1 MSTRDE
7 VLRFIAD
14 VEGKEKVKAM
24 GDAFDTLGNAAKEAD
39 PKAQGLID
47 DIDRLTKTDK
57 AIAAFS
63 GLKAQIQ
70 ETGDKLFLARA
81 RTQELQKEFDNTLEP
96 SKKLTKEL
104 EKARAETARLAVE
117 QNKQTA
123 ALQRAENV
131 IKGAGYDLK
140 QLARAQADV
149 RDKTAQAVT
158 QAREYAATLAKTGN
172 QAKQTGG
179 VLQGL
184 RGIVTGIFAGLSLRG
199 AAEGIKGVALLGDQ
213 AEKTRNQ
220 FAQLYGS
227 TAAGER
233 ALSALTK
240 FANDNGQA
248 LDATRD
254 SAVKLKA
261 FGIDPLNGSLQALTD
276 ENAAMGGS
284 QERLEGTILAVGQA
298 WAKQKLQ
305 GEEILQLVERGVPV
319 WDLLSKVTGKSV
331 LELQK
336 LSEAGKLGRKEIAG
350 LVAEIG
356 RMNTGAAAKNAGTL
370 SGLFTVLSSR
380 VRQFFT
386 DVSNKGPLDFFK
398 DQLRGAIAL
407 VDRLASSNELERWAR
422 QVGGAIVSVSE
433 TAVGA
438 GKFVVEYAGTILLL
452 GKAYAAVKV
461 GTFITEIASVAAG
474 AASAGKGVT
483 SLAGAFKKLPG
494 NFQIAI
500 ALIGLELAI
509 DGATRLGDA
518 IGRNLPATKAWEERT
533 RGLNA
538 ETAAAAERYKEA
550 TASLDRYRDVQV
562 KTAAVVETMTV
573 AEQTRYSEGLTGLQM
588 YLQSQVKY
596 YDTLRQIGGLNE
608 EGLQHLANLKARL
621 AEVDAGI
628 KTLSGSASIAADTF
642 RSKLSEGARLLARD
656 LDTAGAS
663 SKKVGEQLT
672 KAFADIDT
680 SSVQKIGDIGL
691 ALVAVSK
698 ESDAA
703 ARAVR
708 GGLAEALRELS
719 GENLLKFQAS
729 SVAAFDAFKLGATDT
744 AGILDA
750 TLLVSLEKL
759 GVAPE
764 RFALGMSE
772 AGKQTV
778 AVFQAITENARATSD
793 QIEAAFTAAVR
804 SASSKE
810 DIAALGASLKAA
822 ADQGRI
828 GFEAAER
835 AGLALQNRVREI
847 AGITDPLGD
856 SFARLG
862 IQSQRALDAARDSA
876 RDAFYAISRGAKDG
890 KASQEDLIRAFE
902 AYAATVRAAAAQSS
916 QAIRDQ
922 VEAQLR
928 AEATARG
935 VTAALA
941 VMGDTGEAAGARTA
955 AAADDAAASL
965 DNLGNAADKAADS
978 AGNMGKNAD
987 DAADGLKNVADA
999 GREASSIALDVSAA
1013 FADASTTMQGLDR
1026 VSFNVLAGQQKQA
1039 QELLDSLRQQNL
1051 QYDEQARRIAALRN
1065 QFTALG
1071 DSQLEQLAREQEL
1084 LERNQQ
1090 RRREEAQQ
1098 KREQQQSNSGGSSG
1112 GGAGVPSR
1120 IQIEVTGRAIDTDA
1134 LTKDSQ
1140 ALGKLVRAIAP
1151 ELERLAARG
1160 GFNLGRR

>member
-1 MSTRDE
+1 MAIRDE
-7 VLRFIAD
+7 IIRFAIEA
-14 VEGKEKVKAM
+14 EGGDQLKSVKKDIDSVAQ
-24 GDAFDTLGNAAKEAD
+24 AAAAGE

-47 DIDRLTKTDK
+47 ELDRLAKTGT

-63 GLKAQIQ
+63 GLKAQLQ
-70 ETGDKLFLARA
+70 ETGDKLFMARA
-81 RTQELQKEFDNTLEP
+81 RTKELEQEFNATLEP
-96 SKKLTKEL
+96 TKKLTKEL
-104 EKARAETARLAVE
+104 EKSRAEVARLAVE

-131 IKGAGYDLK
+131 IKGAGYDLG
-140 QLARAQADV
+140 QLARAQTDV
-149 RDKTAQAVT
+149 RDKTAQAVAQT
-158 QAREYAATLAKTGN
+158 REYAATLAKTGN
-172 QAKQTGG
+172 QVKSTGG
-179 VLQGL
+179 EMQRL
-184 RGIVTGIFAGLSLRG
+184 RGIFAGLFAGLSLRG
-199 AAEGIKGVALLGDQ
+199 AADGIKGVALLGDQ

-220 FAQLYGS
+220 FTQLYGS
-227 TAAGER
+227 AAAGER
-233 ALSALTK
+233 ALAGLGK
-240 FANDNGQA
+240 FASDNGQA

-254 SAVKLKA
+254 AAVKLKA
-261 FGIDPLNGSLQALTD
+261 FGLDPLAGSLQSLTD

-356 RMNTGAAAKNAGTL
+356 RMNAGAAAKNAGTL
-370 SGLFTVLSSR
+370 SGLFTQLSGR

-386 DVSNKGPLDFFK
+386 DVSNTGPLEFFK
-398 DQLRGAIAL
+398 QQLRDAIAT
-407 VDRLASSNELERWAR
+407 VDRLARTKELEAWAR
-422 QVGGAIVSVSE
+422 KVGGAIVSVSQ
-433 TAVGA
+433 AAAGA
-438 GKFVVEYAGTILLL
+438 GKLIVEYSGALILLA
-452 GKAYAAVKV
+452 KAYAAVKV
-461 GTFITEIASVAAG
+461 GTLATEIASVAAG
-474 AASAGKGVT
+474 AGKASKGVT
-483 SLAGAFKKLPG
+483 SLASVFRMLPG
-494 NFQIAI
+494 NVQIAI
-500 ALIGLELAI
+500 ALIGLDLAI
-509 DGATRLGDA
+509 RGATQLGDA

-538 ETAAAAERYKEA
+538 ETAAAAERYKAA

-562 KTAAVVETMTV
+562 KSAAAVETMTV
-573 AEQTRYSEGLTGLQM
+573 KEQLRYSEGLAGLQM
-588 YLQSQVKY
+588 YLQAQVKY
-596 YDTLRQIGGLNE
+596 YDTLRQIGGLND
-608 EGLQHLANLKARL
+608 EGLQHLTNLKARL

-628 KTLSGSASIAADTF
+628 KTLQGSASIAADTF
-642 RSKLSEGARLLARD
+642 RSKLSEGARLLAKD
-656 LDTAGAS
+656 MDTAGAS
-663 SKKVGEQLT
+663 SKKVGEQLA

-680 SSVQKIGDIGL
+680 STVSKVGDIGL

-703 ARAVR
+703 AQAVR
-708 GGLAEALRELS
+708 GGLAVALRELT

-729 SVAAFDAFKLGATDT
+729 AVAAFEAFKVGAADT

-778 AVFQAITENARATSD
+778 AVFQAITENARAPSD

-804 SASSKE
+804 SASSKD

-876 RDAFYAISRGAKDG
+876 RDAFNAIVRGAGTG
-890 KASQEDLIRAFE
+890 KAAQEDLIRAFE
-902 AYAATVRAAAAQSS
+902 AYAATVRASVAQSS

-928 AEATARG
+928 AEASAKG

-941 VMGDTGEAAGARTA
+941 AMGDTGESAGERTA
-955 AAADDAAASL
+955 AAANGAAASL
-965 DNLGNAADKAADS
+965 DNLGTAADKAAES
-978 AGNMGKNAD
+978 AGNMGDKADNA
-987 DAADGLKNVADA
+987 ANGLQNVAKA
-999 GREASSIALDVSAA
+999 GQEASSIALDVSAA

-1026 VSFNVLAGQQKQA
+1026 VAFNVLAGQRRQA
-1039 QELLDSLRQQNL
+1039 QELLDSLRQQNA
-1051 QYDEQARRIAALRN
+1051 QYDEQAQRIAALRN

-1084 LERNQQ
+1084 LARNQQ
-1090 RRREEAQQ
+1090 RRREQ
-1098 KREQQQSNSGGSSG
+1098 EQQQQDQSSSSGSGSGGAS
-1112 GGAGVPSR
+1112 APSR
-1120 IQIEVTGRAIDTDA
+1120 LQVELIGKAVDADA
-1134 LTKDSQ
+1134 LIKDSQ
-1140 ALGKLVRAIAP
+1140 AMGKLARAIAP
-1151 ELERLAARG
+1151 QLERLAKLG
-1160 GFNLGRR
+1160 GFKL